1 MIDEELC
8 RTSGG
13 DPLKDWGAL
22 GLDASILV
30 ALPFNLGPGLNQD
43 ALGGS
48 RANRTTVGSGAPRL
62 PQVTVDPGLWILA
75 WPVDLAC
82 FLTPPLWVGV

>member
-62 PQVTVDPGLWILA
+62 LQVTVDPGGV
-75 WPVDLAC
+75 WPA
-82 FLTPPLWVGV
+82 P